1 MFDLVLP
8 LEKVYVGLLPSLVKH
23 GDEASSFIDVA
34 PVAQKTWFFAVE
46 HQCSS
51 CSAEDS
57 HLVVAESTDQVLL
70 TLINLECDCFAKAFS
85 LRSNL
90 LDPFSRQVDQ

>member
-1 MFDLVLP
+1 MLDLVPP

-23 GDEASSFIDVA
+23 CDEAAGFIDVA
-34 PVAQKTWFFAVE
+34 PFAQKARFVAEE

-51 CSAEDS
+51 CSAEDP

-70 TLINLECDCFAKAFS
+70 TLINLECDCFA
-85 LRSNL
+85 
-90 LDPFSRQVDQ
+90 